1 MQEFAYQQKLMGTT
15 ATVSVIVEPETEGDK
30 IAAEIFSQIKD
41 YENRFSRFIP
51 GSELSELNNKKSLV
65 VSDIFL
71 TVLKRSIELSRE
83 TNGAF
88 NPLIQI
94 ERQGY
99 SEDYTNLEKELASV
113 TTDKYNLNLS
123 NITIDEKTGLVI
135 LQPDQK
141 LDFGGI
147 LKGYLATKLAQ
158 AIFKKYESTIGGLI
172 INIGGDLHTMGL
184 DSTGKHFEF
193 YLYNPVTE
201 SETPLPFKDTSLTTS
216 GTYKRTWTVAGN
228 KRHHI
233 LAKDGLHNPVTNIIS
248 ASIIHKD
255 GALAEAYATMAIV
268 SGIEALEKLLEKTD
282 FKYFIVRTDGTTL
295 TNIV

>member
-15 ATVSVIVEPETEGDK
+15 VAVSVIVEPETEGEK

-51 GSELSELNNKKSLV
+51 SSELSELNNKKSLV

-71 TVLKRSIELSRE
+71 TVLKRSIELSLE

-113 TTDKYNLNLS
+113 TTDKYNLDLS
-123 NITIDEKTGLVI
+123 NIMIDEKTRLVT

-141 LDFGGI
+141 LDFGGM
-147 LKGYLATKLAQ
+147 LKGYLATKLTQ

-184 DSTGKHFEF
+184 DSTGQHFEF

-201 SETPLPFKDTSLTTS
+201 SETPLPLKDTSLTTS

-248 ASIIHKD
+248 ASIIHND
-255 GALAEAYATMAIV
+255 GAIAEAYATTAIV

-282 FKYFIVRTDGTTL
+282 FKYFIVKTDGTTL